1 MRRTMLWISLG
12 LLAGFLLAAGMSLG
26 RPYELRGSTIQQPFA
41 APDFS
46 LPGGRGGQFRL
57 SDQQGR
63 LVLVFFGY
71 TSCPDVC
78 PTTLADMKQIRQHL
92 GDDAKDVEFVFIT
105 VDPERDLP
113 EKVHQY
119 VTAFDPAFVGLSGA
133 EEQLAPVWK
142 AYGVYHQSNKE
153 SPQDQQYEVE
163 HSSQVYLVDR
173 AGNLRLTYAF
183 GTPVDDILQDLRYLL
198 KQKG

>member
-1 MRRTMLWISLG
+1 MRQMMVWIGLG
-12 LLAGFLLAAGMSLG
+12 LLAGFLLVAGLSLN

-46 LPGGRGGQFRL
+46 LPHGSDGQFRL
-57 SDQQGR
+57 ADQQGH
-63 LVLVFFGY
+63 LVLIFFGY

-78 PTTLADMKQIRQHL
+78 PTTLSDMKQIRQRL
-92 GDDAKDVEFVFIT
+92 GEDADEVRVVFIT
-105 VDPERDLP
+105 VDPERDVP
-113 EKVHQY
+113 EKVQGY
-119 VTAFDPAFVGLSGA
+119 VSAFDPAFVGLSGT

-142 AYGVYHQSNKE
+142 AYGVYHQDNKAG
-153 SPQDQQYEVE
+153 PDDQQYEVE

-183 GTPVDDILQDLRYLL
+183 GTPVDDILQDIRHLL
-198 KQKG
+198 K